1 MFGLCR
7 KKKKILSGEKK
18 NKHHILILG
27 SGESGKTTI
36 VKQLSYIYGNAYGQ
50 EKRKQY
56 TQYINENILDGIK
69 LLGKK
74 VYDQL
79 DPSLQSCCTKLN
91 NKDTYSDV
99 TCEDADMISRLWKS
113 PVIQK
118 SWQQHKRE
126 LQLPDGLEHLFG
138 RTHIICQNGY
148 IPTHD
153 DILRVRKR
161 TTGIIEA
168 FFSIGNVELSVIDV
182 GGQRSERRKW
192 VHAFDNVSAILFV
205 VALTSF
211 DQVMWEDDKM
221 NRLTDSLHLFEK
233 IINLDIFIK
242 KNIILFLNKKD
253 LFKTKIK
260 DVKLKPWCPG
270 YHGRE
275 NNYTDGIKYLTKEFL
290 NRNRNPDR
298 KIFTHLTNATN
309 PTEIENAF
317 QDVLDLLSKHEP
329 LVPFKNQSK
338 KGVEL

>member
-7 KKKKILSGEKK
+7 KKKRKILSGAKK

-56 TQYINENILDGIK
+56 TQYINENLVDGIK
-69 LLGKK
+69 ALGIK

-79 DPSLQSCCTKLN
+79 DPSLQQCCNKL
-91 NKDTYSDV
+91 KHRDAYSDL

-113 PVIQK
+113 PLIQN
-118 SWQQHKRE
+118 SWLKFKTE
-126 LQLPDGLEHLFG
+126 LQLPDGLEYLFS
-138 RTHIICQNGY
+138 RTHIVCQSGY

-168 FFSIGNVELSVIDV
+168 FFHIGDVELSVIDV

-205 VALTSF
+205 VALPSF
-211 DQVMWEDDKM
+211 DQVMWEDDKI

-242 KNIILFLNKKD
+242 KNIVLFLNKKD

-260 DVKLKPWCPG
+260 HVNLKDWCPD

-275 NNYTDGIKYLTKEFL
+275 NNYADGIKYLTKAYL
-290 NRNRNPDR
+290 KRNRNQER

-329 LVPFKNQSK
+329 LIPIKNKSQ
-338 KGVEL
+338 GVEL